1 MRAVLVA
8 LVLLAAP
15 PALARGPECAA
26 DLDACVRYGI
36 AENAAFIDECGKIY
50 PKAKTALDAAF
61 RNWPVLKL
69 PIPRLEEVALAD
81 SPLRLSL
88 GQKIGPYLRAIP
100 VHERQIE
107 CDGRFQMM
115 LAKKPILKADSV
127 VLPDDALNNY
137 EP

>member
-1 MRAVLVA
+1 MRVMLFA
-8 LVLLAAP
+8 LLLASTLA
-15 PALARGPECAA
+15 AHARGPDCDK
-26 DLDACVRYGI
+26 DLDACVRHGI

-50 PKAKTALDAAF
+50 PKARTALDSAF

-69 PIPRLEEVALAD
+69 PIPRLEEVAAVD

-88 GQKIGPYLRAIP
+88 GEKIGPYLRAIP

-115 LAKKPILKADSV
+115 LARKAILKADSV
-127 VLPDDALNNY
+127 VLPDDALKQY